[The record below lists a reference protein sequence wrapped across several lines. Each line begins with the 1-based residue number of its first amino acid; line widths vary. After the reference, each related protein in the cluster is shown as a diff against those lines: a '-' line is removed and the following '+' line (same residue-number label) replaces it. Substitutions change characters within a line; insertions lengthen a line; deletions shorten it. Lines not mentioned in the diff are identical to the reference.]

1 MTSSQVA
8 TTFQVDDL
16 TPNIGSVVTGI
27 DCSSELDEGT
37 VAALRNLWLERQVL
51 FFRDQKLDVES
62 QVRFARVFGVPQEVA
77 AFFPKHPESSMMEV
91 LETKGKSTGT
101 DVWHADLTWQQTPP
115 RGTCLYAVDVP
126 PVGGDTMWSSMTTAY
141 KSLSPELQQYLGRLT
156 ALHNWETTSVTDHIR
171 GLENGQERYE
181 QTRRDHTPIEQPIV
195 RPHPE
200 TGEPVLFV
208 NSLYTTRIVGVS
220 KAESDHLLAYL
231 TGLANVAE
239 WQVRFRWQVG
249 SMAIWDNH
257 AVQHYAVNDY
267 YPSPRLMHRVTIK

>member
-1 MTSSQVA
+1 MASA
-8 TTFQVDDL
+8 EGPFEVDHL
-16 TPNIGSVVTGI
+16 TPNIGSVVSGI
-27 DCSSELDEGT
+27 DCSAELDDET
-37 VAALRNLWLERQVL
+37 VAALRKLWLERQVL
-51 FFRDQKLDVES
+51 FFRDQQLDVAA
-62 QVRFARVFGVPQEVA
+62 QVRFAGLFGETQKVG
-77 AFFPKHPESSMMEV
+77 AFFPKHPESPMMEV
-91 LETKGKSTGT
+91 LETKGKATGT
-101 DVWHADLTWQQTPP
+101 DVWHADLTWQQEPP

-141 KSLSPELQQYLGRLT
+141 RSLSRELQDYLGRLT
-156 ALHNWETTSVTDHIR
+156 ALHSWETTSVTDYVK
-171 GLENGQERYE
+171 GLENGAERYE
-181 QTRRDHTPIEQPIV
+181 QTRRDHPPLELPVV

-200 TGEPVLFV
+200 TGEPVLWV
-208 NSLYTTRIVGVS
+208 NSLYTTRIVGIP